1 MALTMT
7 RTRTQTTLTRLTKLL
22 ANLNGELEFIE
33 RLTLERP
40 DSSEALI
47 LRRQVL
53 AENRAAVCITIR
65 QFDPDVDLASVGS
78 LNDWAKE
85 YRRRGR
91 SMEAE
96 YARRLPGPAAVTR
109 RR

>member
-1 MALTMT
+1 LV
-7 RTRTQTTLTRLTKLL
+7 KLL

-33 RLTLERP
+33 RLKLERP
-40 DSSEALI
+40 ESWEALI
-47 LRRQVL
+47 IRRKVL

-91 SMEAE
+91 CVEAE
-96 YARRLPGPAAVTR
+96 YARRLLTPISITR
-109 RR
+109 LR